1 MITEETIRAS
11 IRILK
16 YLLIIEL
23 GADFE
28 RFCILSPKT
37 KEHVHIKNETT
48 VRRLSVREVIILKS
62 ILVVIICS
70 CANTTELNDSFS
82 AIPRTK

>member
-23 GADFE
+23 APDFE

-37 KEHVHIKNETT
+37 KEDVPIKNETT
-48 VRRLSVREVIILKS
+48 VRRLSVREVITL
-62 ILVVIICS
+62 
-70 CANTTELNDSFS
+70 
-82 AIPRTK
+82 

>member
-1 MITEETIRAS
+1 MSPGSILMLITNIPWAVMITEGSIRAS

-23 GADFE
+23 APDFE

-37 KEHVHIKNETT
+37 KEVVPIKN
-48 VRRLSVREVIILKS
+48 
-62 ILVVIICS
+62 
-70 CANTTELNDSFS
+70 
-82 AIPRTK
+82 